1 MYQPTLDA
9 TALSLLDQPEP
20 PVCGSHIVV
29 LTYAQSGAERLGG
42 LLAGHPSLA
51 CTTGTGV
58 IPLCEQAA
66 STWRTAEGSGGA
78 LSTLAT
84 ASVRAMAGS
93 VISVIKSRAGRPR
106 WCEISTAPAPSVRTF
121 LQIYPETRIVCF
133 HRDCAGF
140 VAAASRQLPGDLG
153 GPALAAF
160 SAAYPGNRAAALA
173 AYWHACTQALL
184 TLERD
189 QAGQCQRVR
198 YEDLAGQ
205 PAETRRIC
213 RFLGLP
219 TETGGVRRPDTPAP
233 GPDGPAAGVSLPTP
247 LLGQVNRLQ
256 AVLGYPQIGPGPGRS

>member
-1 MYQPTLDA
+1 MYQPTFDA

-20 PVCGSHIVV
+20 PVCGSHILV

-51 CTTGTGV
+51 CTTETGV

-133 HRDCAGF
+133 HRDCADF
-140 VAAASRQLPGDLG
+140 VAAASRRRPRDLG

-160 SAAYPGNRAAALA
+160 SAAYPGNRVAALA

-189 QAGQCQRVR
+189 QAGQCRRVR

-205 PAETRRIC
+205 PAEARRIC

-219 TETGGVRRPDTPAP
+219 AETGGIRGPVAP
-233 GPDGPAAGVSLPTP
+233 GPAAPGVGLSLPAP
-247 LLGQVNRLQ
+247 LLGQVNQLQ
-256 AVLGYPQIGPGPGRS
+256 AVLGYPRVCPECR